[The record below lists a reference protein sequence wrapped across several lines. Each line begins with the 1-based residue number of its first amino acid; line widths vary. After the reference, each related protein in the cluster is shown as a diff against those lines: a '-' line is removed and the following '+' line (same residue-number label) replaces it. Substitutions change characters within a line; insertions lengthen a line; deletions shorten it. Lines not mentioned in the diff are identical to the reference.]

1 MGNALPCKHG
11 KQMKPWHLIT
21 QDMIFIS
28 SIKSDINYMIEKEK
42 VLTQRKEFVQ
52 IIKPNSKEHNKIK
65 TKQYE

>member
-1 MGNALPCKHG
+1 
-11 KQMKPWHLIT
+11 MKPWHLIT
-21 QDMIFIS
+21 KDMIFIS

-65 TKQYE
+65 TKKYE